1 MHDPSEVQQTISN
14 FMSRTFLFEF
24 GQGVDADTDLFEAGL
39 IDSFGFI
46 ELVGFL
52 EETFGVKLTDD
63 DLASSETAT
72 LAGTTR
78 LVVNRLANGSTG

>member
-1 MHDPSEVQQTISN
+1 MDASEVQQRIGD
-14 FMSRTFLFEF
+14 FMSRTFLFQF
-24 GQGVDADTDLFEAGL
+24 TGNVGPDTDLFQAGL

-52 EETFGVKLTDD
+52 ESTFAVKLTDD
-63 DLASSETAT
+63 DLASPDTAT

-78 LVVNRLANGSTG
+78 LVVSRMAK

>member
-1 MHDPSEVQQTISN
+1 MDASDVQRRIMD
-14 FMSRTFLFEF
+14 FMSRTLLFQF
-24 GQGVDADTDLFEAGL
+24 GNSVGPDTDLFQAGL

-52 EETFGVKLTDD
+52 EATFAVKLTDD
-63 DLASSETAT
+63 DLASPETAT

-78 LVVNRLANGSTG
+78 LVMSRLSQ